1 MEQMISTDNT
11 DIAELLDNII
21 LETQRTVISEDMLHL
36 ISALSGGSTIEVWHY
51 DTGLPDAVVGYSRY
65 ESGEVTD
72 RWESDA
78 YSDETSILTIREHF
92 DGGFCVCP
100 SCGFDFLY
108 GTDHDCD

>member
-36 ISALSGGSTIEVWHY
+36 ISAVSGGSIIKVWHY
-51 DTGLPDAVVGYSRY
+51 DTDLPYAVVRYSQY
-65 ESGEVTD
+65 ESGAVTD
-72 RWESDA
+72 GWEYDA
-78 YSDETSILTIREHF
+78 YSNETSIFAIREHF

-100 SCGFDFLY
+100 SCGFDFLC
-108 GTDHDCD
+108 GSDHDCG